1 MAFAFAQFGEVARV
15 HLARDA
21 DTKKLR
27 GCASFTHTHT
37 HTQKAPRVRFIYT
50 HARTHTHTQSSAGAP
65 HLCYAFRY

>member
-1 MAFAFAQFGEVARV
+1 MTDDSMVFAFAQFGEVARV

-37 HTQKAPRVRFIYT
+37 HTQ
-50 HARTHTHTQSSAGAP
+50 SSAGAP
-65 HLCYAFRY
+65 H